1 MNYAQNVPGGG
12 ILAIVFFVTSK
23 LYYQISIKRGIRFY
37 IQVALSAFYAVILNF
52 GIQLDLLSTIQL
64 NGITLLSLLF
74 LMIEIF
80 PFIVCMMEYF
90 DKKKIVGKEDKKSL
104 RNCFVIILF
113 AWIMAY
119 LALFPGVYATDAPY
133 WYHEFLRKD
142 IPISSQWSPV
152 YCGIFY
158 LFVNS
163 GKLFFDN
170 YSIGFA
176 VFTLLQMSISL
187 YVIWNILSFIND
199 KTNKTL
205 VILSTLFFLLP
216 MHVILSLTSAQDSI
230 FTASFAMV
238 VLLLIEYLL
247 DEQFL
252 DKKNTIKLFLWMF
265 LMCVIRNN
273 GVYVLAFVLLTALLL
288 KARRKL
294 LMLLTSV
301 IILVAVYQE
310 PVYALCGVQKG
321 TALREMLSLPLQ
333 QMAWVY
339 NNDDLTEKQ
348 RKEMQSFVPDE
359 GWKNYTPFISDPVK
373 SNLKVEEVQ
382 RDKISFLKS
391 YIKFAAFDSIGYVQ
405 AFGLQTLT
413 LWYPDKNWP
422 DARPWHPYIDI
433 LCYDKSVAY
442 DPGFEINRESLFPS
456 YQLLLENLYGK
467 GIPGNG
473 YGGSLKMI
481 FSKIPIFSILCQAG
495 FYSCLLLF
503 LGVYTLLINRNKK
516 IILLLSMIF
525 GIWLTVLLS
534 PVIMYRYCAPFIF
547 TAPLY
552 ISSMFLLKEETRS
565 K

>member
-1 MNYAQNVPGGG
+1 
-12 ILAIVFFVTSK
+12 
-23 LYYQISIKRGIRFY
+23 
-37 IQVALSAFYAVILNF
+37 
-52 GIQLDLLSTIQL
+52 
-64 NGITLLSLLF
+64 
-74 LMIEIF
+74 
-80 PFIVCMMEYF
+80 
-90 DKKKIVGKEDKKSL
+90 
-104 RNCFVIILF
+104 
-113 AWIMAY
+113 
-119 LALFPGVYATDAPY
+119 
-133 WYHEFLRKD
+133 
-142 IPISSQWSPV
+142 
-152 YCGIFY
+152 
-158 LFVNS
+158 
-163 GKLFFDN
+163 
-170 YSIGFA
+170 
-176 VFTLLQMSISL
+176 
-187 YVIWNILSFIND
+187 
-199 KTNKTL
+199 
-205 VILSTLFFLLP
+205 
-216 MHVILSLTSAQDSI
+216 
-230 FTASFAMV
+230 
-238 VLLLIEYLL
+238 
-247 DEQFL
+247 
-252 DKKNTIKLFLWMF
+252 
-265 LMCVIRNN
+265 
-273 GVYVLAFVLLTALLL
+273 
-288 KARRKL
+288 
-294 LMLLTSV
+294 MLLTSV
-301 IILVAVYQE
+301 IILLAVYQG

-348 RKEMQSFVPDE
+348 RKEMQRFVSDE
-359 GWKNYTPFISDPVK
+359 GWENYMPFISDPVK

-382 RDKISFLKS
+382 RDKISFFKS
-391 YIKFAAFDSIGYVQ
+391 YIEFAAFDSIGYAQ